1 MMKVWLNKLLEE
13 KGISPDDVVFE
24 VEGANGWNYIPL
36 QAVVDHILIASKK
49 EQEQIKSI
57 LVRIDFCN
65 GNVNHFFKHLAQ
77 AIAR

>member
-49 EQEQIKSI
+49 EQ
-57 LVRIDFCN
+57 
-65 GNVNHFFKHLAQ
+65 
-77 AIAR
+77 